1 MEFLPQIYRFNA
13 IPIKNLN
20 FFFMKASKI
29 LLYIYLAVPG
39 GIWDLSSL
47 TTAQTHTPCIGS
59 AILTTRPPGKSLQLT
74 KRNKVSKIIKRHLLL
89 LVKVE

>member
-13 IPIKNLN
+13 IPIKKSQ

-47 TTAQTHTPCIGS
+47 TRDQTHTPCIGS

-74 KRNKVSKIIKRHLLL
+74 
-89 LVKVE
+89 